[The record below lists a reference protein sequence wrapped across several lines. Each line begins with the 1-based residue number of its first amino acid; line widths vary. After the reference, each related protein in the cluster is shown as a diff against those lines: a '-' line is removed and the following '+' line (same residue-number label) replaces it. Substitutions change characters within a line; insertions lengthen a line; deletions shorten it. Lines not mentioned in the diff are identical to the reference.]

1 MKRQTTKMRWKI
13 NLCEK
18 TSSHNK
24 YGKGMRN
31 IKIALAIT
39 TLICAIGW
47 FNNYMAKETA

>member
-1 MKRQTTKMRWKI
+1 
-13 NLCEK
+13 
-18 TSSHNK
+18 
-24 YGKGMRN
+24 MRN